1 MYTYSTLHKTVPYA
15 PGVPQDLTRDHYL
28 TFSLSSSSEQTLSTQ
43 ATLGGW
49 GARRKGQ
56 GLLLEEDCLFSTV
69 YSCPRL
75 TDHAS
80 MGLFPGFIFYSINLC
95 VYFCAKNCVY
105 FKFEK
110 KNCGNLASYLLGKNS
125 KLASPELILI
135 NVLLSIHGRAGA
147 GACFSSHG
155 DRFAV
160 VIHILSPVPRAG
172 QENIFYYDWPA

>member
-1 MYTYSTLHKTVPYA
+1 MLQESPRTWPEIIIWPFPFLPPLNRPFQPKQPLE
-15 PGVPQDLTRDHYL
+15 GE
-28 TFSLSSSSEQTLSTQ
+28 EQ
-43 ATLGGW
+43 GE
-49 GARRKGQ
+49 RGQ